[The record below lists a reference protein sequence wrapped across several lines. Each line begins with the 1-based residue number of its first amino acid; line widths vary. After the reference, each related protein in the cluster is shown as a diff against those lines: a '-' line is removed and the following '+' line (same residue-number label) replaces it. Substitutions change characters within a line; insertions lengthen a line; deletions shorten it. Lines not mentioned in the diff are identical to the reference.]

1 MEPAES
7 AESAAEAFLLTREWR
22 DTPRGIE
29 LVLWAAGGAGPVRA
43 VLRGQEA
50 VCFIPRS
57 QASPPGVR
65 RRRVDLATLAGAPVD
80 ALYFRSQREL
90 EALREARR
98 FTLHESDVRP
108 ADRFLMERFVT
119 GPVILHGRAERRE
132 RFTEFVDPRVR
143 PGDCRPSLR
152 AVSLDIE
159 TSGLDG
165 EDRGQQ
171 LWSIAVS
178 GDEAG
183 GEGAAGAGAGVRA
196 ETPETAGAEEG
207 DGTRAGGERR
217 QGDRSG
223 PGAGEEAAKE
233 AGTGPGGPATGRA
246 ERSARAEAVFVVDP
260 GAGRPP
266 SPAAASLP
274 APAGEAAPVHYL
286 PDEAAV
292 LQAFLAWIAEHDP
305 DLLIGWNVTGFDLRF
320 LEARCRRHGIG
331 FALGRGGA
339 RARVLDGAVATA
351 RVPGR
356 VVLDGIEGHRAAF
369 WGFEDESLGA
379 VARELLGRDKQIASG
394 RPRVDAIRE
403 LYETDK
409 PALAAYNLED
419 CRLVRE
425 IFDRTRLIDFMVER
439 SRITGL
445 GLGRIGGSVAA
456 FDHLYLPR
464 LHRRGRVAPDVGGGP
479 AGNGESPGGHVLDSR
494 PGLYRNVALFDFK
507 SLYPSI
513 IRTFRIDPLG
523 LAEPGPDP
531 VPGFAGAACAREGGV
546 LPELIASL
554 WERREEAK
562 RSGDQPFQQAV
573 KILMNS
579 FYGVLGARGCRF
591 FDPRLASSIT
601 MRGHEI
607 IRRSKAFIEDEGFEV
622 IYGDTDSLFVL
633 LGGGPGGAP
642 RGGGGGG
649 PPGGGEGEGGAPR
662 KGGGGGTGGEDRE
675 RRGDAAAAARRAA
688 ALAERLNGWW
698 RETLAREHR
707 LESYLEVE
715 LQTLF
720 ERFLMP
726 TVRGAAT
733 GTKKRYAGLARR
745 GDGAPELIFKG
756 LETVRTDWTPLARRF
771 QRELYRMVFLD
782 EPCEGYVRA
791 THDALFAGALDA
803 ELVYRKRMRRPIDA
817 YTRNVPPHVQAARLQ
832 SSPGPWVSYVVTA
845 NGPLPIEA
853 LDAKP
858 DYEHY
863 RDRQL
868 APAADGILRF
878 LGTSFETLTTA
889 QLF

>member
-1 MEPAES
+1 MKS

-22 DTPRGIE
+22 DTQQGIE
-29 LVLWAAGGAGPVRA
+29 LVLWAAGESGPVRA

-57 QASPPGVR
+57 QASPAGVR
-65 RRRVDLATLAGAPVD
+65 RRQVDLATLSGAPVD
-80 ALYFRSQREL
+80 ALYVRSQREL
-90 EALREARR
+90 EALRETRR
-98 FTLHESDVRP
+98 FALYESDVRP

-119 GPVILHGRAERRE
+119 GPLTLHGRAEPRG
-132 RFTEFVDPRVR
+132 RFTELIDPRVR
-143 PGDCRPSLR
+143 PGGYRPALR
-152 AVSLDIE
+152 TVSLDIE

-165 EDRGQQ
+165 EAPGHR

-178 GDEAG
+178 GDEARG
-183 GEGAAGAGAGVRA
+183 SGAAGAGG
-196 ETPETAGAEEG
+196 
-207 DGTRAGGERR
+207 
-217 QGDRSG
+217 
-223 PGAGEEAAKE
+223 
-233 AGTGPGGPATGRA
+233 
-246 ERSARAEAVFVVDP
+246 RAEAVFVVDP
-260 GAGRPP
+260 
-266 SPAAASLP
+266 AASLATP
-274 APAGEAAPVHYL
+274 EGEAAPVHYL

-292 LQAFLAWIAEHDP
+292 LRAFLAWIAEHDP

-331 FALGRGGA
+331 FTLGRDGG

-351 RVPGR
+351 RLPGR

-379 VARELLGRDKQIASG
+379 VARGLLGRDKLIAPG

-425 IFDRTRLIDFMVER
+425 IFDRTRLIDFMIER

-464 LHRRGRVAPDVGGGP
+464 LHRRGRVAPDVGAGP
-479 AGNGESPGGHVLDSR
+479 AGDGESPGGHVLDSR
-494 PGLYRNVALFDFK
+494 PGLYRDVALFDFK

-531 VPGFAGAACAREGGV
+531 VPGFAGAAYAREGGL
-546 LPELIASL
+546 LPELIETL
-554 WERREEAK
+554 WARRDEAK

-607 IRRSKAFIEDEGFEV
+607 IRRSKAFIENEGFEV

-633 LGGGPGGAP
+633 LGEDGPGAS
-642 RGGGGGG
+642 RGSGNEGVSGN
-649 PPGGGEGEGGAPR
+649 GEGDRQRCGAAHGR
-662 KGGGGGTGGEDRE
+662 
-675 RRGDAAAAARRAA
+675 DAESRAA
-688 ALAERLNGWW
+688 ALAERLNEWW

-707 LESYLEVE
+707 LESCLEVE
-715 LQTLF
+715 LETLF

-726 TVRGAAT
+726 TVRGSAT
-733 GTKKRYAGLARR
+733 GTKKRYAGLVRR
-745 GDGAPELIFKG
+745 GGGAPELVFKG

-782 EPCEGYVRA
+782 EPCEDYVRA
-791 THDALFAGALDA
+791 THDALLAGDLDS

-817 YTRNVPPHVQAARLQ
+817 YTRNVPPHVQAARRQ
-832 SSPGPWVSYVVTA
+832 SSPGPWVSYVVTT

>member
-1 MEPAES
+1 MQ
-7 AESAAEAFLLTREWR
+7 SAAEAFLLTREWR

-29 LVLWAAGGAGPVRA
+29 LVLWAAGGSGPVRA
-43 VLRGQEA
+43 VLRGHEA
-50 VCFIPRS
+50 VCFLPRDR
-57 QASPPGVR
+57 ASPPGVR
-65 RRRVDLATLAGAPVD
+65 RRPVALATLAGAPVD
-80 ALYFRSQREL
+80 ALYFRSRREL
-90 EALREARR
+90 EALRETRR
-98 FTLHESDVRP
+98 LPLYESDVRP

-119 GPVILHGRAERRE
+119 GPVSFHGRAERHG

-143 PGDCRPSLR
+143 PGGYRPHLR

-165 EDRGQQ
+165 GDGGHR

-178 GDEAG
+178 GDGAG
-183 GEGAAGAGAGVRA
+183 DEPEAAGEIGS
-196 ETPETAGAEEG
+196 EG
-207 DGTRAGGERR
+207 GRRRDGR
-217 QGDRSG
+217 DG
-223 PGAGEEAAKE
+223 PGARAVAAE
-233 AGTGPGGPATGRA
+233 GVGAGREGPAEGRA
-246 ERSARAEAVFVVDP
+246 ERSARTEAVFVVDP
-260 GAGRPP
+260 GAAHPPP
-266 SPAAASLP
+266 SPPSSTCLASFVP
-274 APAGEAAPVHYL
+274 APRGGAAPVHHL

-292 LQAFLAWIAEHDP
+292 LRSFLAWIAEHDP

-320 LEARCRRHGIG
+320 LEARCRRHGIA
-331 FALGRGGA
+331 FALGRDGA
-339 RARVLDGAVATA
+339 RARVLDGAVAAA

-356 VVLDGIEGHRAAF
+356 VVIDGIEGHRAAF

-379 VARELLGRDKQIASG
+379 VARALLGRGKRIAPD
-394 RPRVDAIRE
+394 RPRMDAIRD

-425 IFDRTRLIDFMVER
+425 IFDRTRLIDFMIER

-445 GLGRIGGSVAA
+445 ALGRLGGSVAA

-464 LHRRGRVAPDVGGGP
+464 LHRRGRVAPDVGAGP
-479 AGNGESPGGHVLDSR
+479 AGNGESPGGHILDSR

-531 VPGFAGAACAREGGV
+531 VPGFAGAAYAREGGI
-546 LPELIASL
+546 LPELIETL
-554 WERREEAK
+554 WARRDEAK

-607 IRRSKAFIEDEGFEV
+607 IRRSKAFIEAEGFEV

-633 LGGGPGGAP
+633 VGDGGPGAARRGGSE
-642 RGGGGGG
+642 GGGG
-649 PPGGGEGEGGAPR
+649 A
-662 KGGGGGTGGEDRE
+662 KGGEDRS
-675 RRGDAAAAARRAA
+675 RRGDEAAAATAA
-688 ALAERLNGWW
+688 ALAERLNEWW
-698 RETLAREHR
+698 REALAREHR
-707 LESYLEVE
+707 LASCLEVE
-715 LQTLF
+715 LETLF
-720 ERFLMP
+720 ERFFMP

-745 GDGAPELIFKG
+745 GDGAPELVFKG

-782 EPCEGYVRA
+782 EPYEGYVRS
-791 THDALFAGALDA
+791 THDALFAGDLDG

-817 YTRNVPPHVQAARLQ
+817 YTHNVPPHVQAARRQ
-832 SSPGPWVSYVVTA
+832 SSPGRWVSYVVTA